1 MKKSDLTKQKIID
14 CTINLIY
21 ENGFDNTTTKSIAK
35 CSGVSEATIFKYY
48 KSKKDLLKSILKAV
62 IKKFKKYST
71 EEVLPTLINKHK
83 DESIEKLLKEVLK
96 ERSIFI
102 AKNFPLI
109 KIILQE
115 MLINEEIKTFF
126 LDNIWKEMEKFSN
139 FIFDLGK
146 KTGEFKNVDNNI
158 IRKLTFGVLIY
169 TVIEKSTLEK
179 NVKPETIEIEMEKII
194 ETVMKGLR
202 SDKNE

>member
-1 MKKSDLTKQKIID
+1 MKKSDRTKQKIID
-14 CTINLIY
+14 CTIDLIY
-21 ENGFDNTTTKSIAK
+21 KKGYDNTSTKSIAE
-35 CSGVSEATIFKYY
+35 CSEVSEATIFKYFN
-48 KSKKDLLKSILKAV
+48 SKKDLLKSILKEM

-71 EEVLPTLINKHK
+71 EEILPTLIKKHK
-83 DESIEKLLKEVLK
+83 DHSIEKLLKEVLK
-96 ERSIFI
+96 ERSSFI
-102 AKNFPLI
+102 AKNFPII

-115 MLINEEIKTFF
+115 MMVNEEIRIFF

-139 FIFDLGK
+139 FIFELGK

-169 TVIEKSTLEK
+169 TVIEKATIEK
-179 NVKPETIEIEMEKII
+179 KVKPETIEIEMEKIV
-194 ETVMKGLR
+194 ETVLDGLR

>member
-14 CTINLIY
+14 CTIDLIY
-21 ENGFDNTTTKSIAK
+21 ERGFDNTSTKSIAK

-48 KSKKDLLKSILKAV
+48 NSKKELLKSILKEV
-62 IKKFKKYST
+62 IKKFKTYSA
-71 EEVLPTLINKHK
+71 EEVLPTLIKKHK
-83 DESIEKLLKEVLK
+83 DQSIEKLLKEVLK
-96 ERSIFI
+96 ERSNFI
-102 AKNFPLI
+102 AKNFPII

-115 MLINEEIKTFF
+115 MLVNEEIRTFF
-126 LDNIWKEMEKFSN
+126 LENIWKEMEKFSN
-139 FIFDLGK
+139 FIFELGK

-169 TVIEKSTLEK
+169 TVIEKATIK
-179 NVKPETIEIEMEKII
+179 KDVKPETIENEMEKII
-194 ETVMKGLR
+194 ETILTGLR